1 MKKLGI
7 RIESSI
13 LDRED
18 PINPEMPLLAFAY
31 SRSGF
36 IRLAGGRVLESAIR
50 RRA

>member
-7 RIESSI
+7 RIENSV

-36 IRLAGGRVLESAIR
+36 IRLSGRRLLESAIR